1 MNSHIF
7 SSFLVAVAVNA
18 LWVAYVP
25 AAVTSFEEEEEEEE
39 DGLSEREDET
49 MSTLLVSEREDE
61 ISTVLRICCDMDS
74 TSSYFFIL

>member
-1 MNSHIF
+1 MNGHIL

-39 DGLSEREDET
+39 AVGWSETEGEIKDED
-49 MSTLLVSEREDE
+49 L
-61 ISTVLRICCDMDS
+61 
-74 TSSYFFIL
+74 